1 MKTFYAILVTCL
13 LLAGCQNH
21 QQAAESV
28 SPTPATQAAAPIAAS
43 VPTPQPTSWVGPFGI
58 QMGLT
63 KQQVLDATGAR
74 ALPDNPFTYV
84 SSKAPKSHVAFQ
96 DYAYTIGDQAGLCS
110 VVGLGDD
117 FDADAY
123 GNAVR
128 SNFSAIEDALT
139 KKYGEPTSTEKDLE
153 TGSIWNEPKDWMMG
167 LLKNERSF
175 RVEWKS
181 SQAHPLPDHLE
192 LIRLNA
198 RATRSDKAALAILYR
213 FENGDACDKE
223 VAAKRDASL

>member
-1 MKTFYAILVTCL
+1 MKNFFAILVTCL
-13 LLAGCQNH
+13 LLMGCQSH

-28 SPTPATQAAAPIAAS
+28 SPPPTTQAAAPIAAS
-43 VPTPQPTSWVGPFGI
+43 APKPQPSSWVGPFGI

-63 KQQVLDATGAR
+63 KQQVLDATGAQ

-84 SSKAPKSHVAFQ
+84 SSKAPKGHVAFQ
-96 DYAYTIGDQAGLCS
+96 NYAYTIGDQSGLCS
-110 VVGLGDD
+110 VVGLGDE

-128 SNFSAIEDALT
+128 SNFSTIEGALT
-139 KKYGEPTSTEKDLE
+139 KKYGEPTSTDKDLA
-153 TGSIWNEPKDWMMG
+153 TGSIWSEPKDWMMG
-167 LLKNERSF
+167 LLKNERPY
-175 RVEWKS
+175 RVDWNS
-181 SQAHPLPDHLE
+181 SSAHPLPDHLA

-198 RATRSDKAALAILYR
+198 RATSSDKAALAILYR
-213 FENGDACDKE
+213 FDNADACDKE